1 MARYG
6 IVGTAPRIIVLILA
20 LIVLVFSGFI
30 WFDFLGLIDVKD
42 AVAPVLGFFGIR
54 TRTPIEEP
62 LAPDLLDQQRLA
74 QQWEA
79 LILEAEELQKERES
93 LDLKE
98 AEVSQMMDKVREREE
113 LLEEREKSFNARQK
127 QYENRNTNLRTVSQL
142 FVSMPPNEAVLRLEQ
157 MNDQDIIDI
166 LRMTDTIAEEAGVNS
181 VSSYWLQLMPPERS
195 AAIQEKMIDKP
206 S

>member
-42 AVAPVLGFFGIR
+42 TFAPVLGFIGIR
-54 TRTPIEEP
+54 TRTAIEEP
-62 LAPDLLDQQRLA
+62 MAPDLLDQQRLT

-79 LILEAEELQKERES
+79 LTLETEELGKLKES
-93 LDLKE
+93 LDLRE
-98 AEVSQMMDKVREREE
+98 AEVTQMMEKVREREGA
-113 LLEEREKSFNARQK
+113 LEEREKSFNARVK
-127 QYENRNTNLRTVSQL
+127 QYENRNANLRKVSVQ
-142 FVSMPPNEAVLRLEQ
+142 FVSMPPGEAVLRLTQ
-157 MNDQDIIDI
+157 MNDQDVIDI
-166 LRMTDTIAEEAGVNS
+166 LRMTDSIAEEEGVNS
-181 VSSYWLQLMPPERS
+181 VSSYWLQLMPPERA